1 MEHMFLKDTEL
12 AEMLNLSVKTIRN
25 NSFRIV
31 GRTTIG
37 RTVRYD
43 KDLILYTLR
52 QGKEIFKNGGRK

>member
-1 MEHMFLKDTEL
+1 MEPMFLKDTEL

-37 RTVRYD
+37 RAVRYD